1 MTRPLTF
8 IERVVSKCYSI
19 QYADEWANHYMKQAC
34 EEKQKGNIVRY
45 ELQTNR
51 ELRFRKG
58 RDLALT
64 ELEHI
69 FREKICQ
76 E

>member
-1 MTRPLTF
+1 MSRPLTF
-8 IERVVSKCYSI
+8 TERVLSKCYSLVHM
-19 QYADEWANHYMKQAC
+19 DEWANECMKKSW
-34 EEKQKGNIVRY
+34 EEKQKGNIARSD
-45 ELQTNR
+45 LLTNR
-51 ELRFRKG
+51 ELRFKKR